1 MPSNKSFQPTPL
13 RGAARTPPPLCV
25 TEQPRR
31 DATAVNTKS
40 VRAIA
45 AALAI
50 IAAPAFANPKIA
62 PHAVM
67 PITQNSY
74 PKLYAAWGTAG
85 VKRINELMPK
95 AAQKAAASPECDKVD
110 LVELSQ
116 SRSTPGKKIVFF
128 VDCVNTKR
136 FYIEDSELAATA
148 PAQSQTAKMSGMS
161 DSQATLSCE
170 SAIKAQVMN
179 PLTFN
184 RKMGTTSVYRAPT
197 TGNVVVQ
204 FTFEAK
210 NNLGALVPS
219 KAKCVITD
227 RGIEEASISSN

>member
-1 MPSNKSFQPTPL
+1 
-13 RGAARTPPPLCV
+13 
-25 TEQPRR
+25 
-31 DATAVNTKS
+31 
-40 VRAIA
+40 
-45 AALAI
+45 
-50 IAAPAFANPKIA
+50 
-62 PHAVM
+62 M
-67 PITQNSY
+67 PITQKGY
-74 PKLYAAWGTAG
+74 PKLYAAWGPEG

-110 LVELSQ
+110 LVEISQ
-116 SRSTPGKKIVFF
+116 NRSTPGKKIVFF

-136 FYIEDSELAATA
+136 FYIEDVELLTAA
-148 PAQSQTAKMSGMS
+148 PARSQAAKMSGMS
-161 DSQATLSCE
+161 DSQATSNCE
-170 SAIKAQVMN
+170 SAIKAQLTN

-210 NNLGALVPS
+210 NNLGAVLPS

-227 RGIEEASISSN
+227 RGIEEASISKS